1 MGYVVAIPVFALALL
16 LALPALCDAWAWL
29 IGLARRRVP
38 RGGGQQQRILFLVP
52 AHNEELLI
60 KRAVAS
66 LRGQT
71 YPAELMTVLV
81 VADNCD
87 DRTAGAAREAG
98 ATVLERTSTGDR
110 GKGHAIGWALGQV
123 TLSDFAAVAIVDAD
137 TIVEPDYTSELMTWA
152 PLEGRVLQTFD
163 GLSNENESWLTRL
176 AGLFTRNRYDIALP
190 LKAAAGL
197 SCPVT
202 GDGLVIGTNILARD
216 PWRVRTITEGWE
228 LYARYT
234 LRGQHVDYAQTSRL
248 YAQETRSLR
257 QSGTQRARWNSGRL
271 AVLSLH
277 WREILTARISL
288 LQKLDLFAELT
299 FMGPIMRAVLGI
311 VGAGLV
317 LVLRP
322 PGANVAAA
330 AMLTAVLQPAA
341 YSILSLMRHPEPG
354 PTLRAF
360 ARLPMYAVWRV
371 GLVARG
377 FVRRRSTNWIRTTR
391 EIEAAPSQLR

>member
-1 MGYVVAIPVFALALL
+1 
-16 LALPALCDAWAWL
+16 
-29 IGLARRRVP
+29 
-38 RGGGQQQRILFLVP
+38 
-52 AHNEELLI
+52 
-60 KRAVAS
+60 
-66 LRGQT
+66 
-71 YPAELMTVLV
+71 
-81 VADNCD
+81 
-87 DRTAGAAREAG
+87 
-98 ATVLERTSTGDR
+98 
-110 GKGHAIGWALGQV
+110 
-123 TLSDFAAVAIVDAD
+123 
-137 TIVEPDYTSELMTWA
+137 
-152 PLEGRVLQTFD
+152 
-163 GLSNENESWLTRL
+163 
-176 AGLFTRNRYDIALP
+176 
-190 LKAAAGL
+190 
-197 SCPVT
+197 
-202 GDGLVIGTNILARD
+202 
-216 PWRVRTITEGWE
+216 
-228 LYARYT
+228 
-234 LRGQHVDYAQTSRL
+234 
-248 YAQETRSLR
+248 
-257 QSGTQRARWNSGRL
+257 
-271 AVLSLH
+271 LH